1 MKKRLLTLGLALTF
15 LLSLTACAS
24 QKIQAEELTA
34 GVHTGNHSGAM
45 DFDGPE
51 TLLVND
57 FAVRLFQQT
66 MAEGENTLLS
76 PISVLSALA
85 MAANGAQ
92 GETLTQIEEVFG
104 LSVPELNNYLY
115 CWEACLEN
123 YKATVNWANSLW
135 IKTGTIQVEEDF
147 LRSCIQWYNAEVY
160 EAPFDQTTV
169 KDLNL
174 WVEEHTDGMIKEMV
188 SEFSSDTVL
197 CLVNALAFDA
207 EWERIYYDYQVQ
219 EDYFTREDGTR
230 QEGTFMYSDEDY
242 YWEDDL
248 STGVMKYYEGD
259 VYAFVGLLPKEG
271 VTLEEYV
278 DTLTGE
284 SVHGMLT
291 GFQNAE
297 VSTKLPK
304 FRTETTADLIT
315 VLQSMGM
322 SDIFDPALA
331 DLSGMG
337 STSTGMLYINQVL
350 HKTFIN
356 VDEKGTQAGA
366 ATMVAAGEGAEAPH
380 EVKQVHLD
388 RPFLYM
394 IVDTR
399 NHIPLFIGTMTDIT

>member
-1 MKKRLLTLGLALTF
+1 MT
-15 LLSLTACAS
+15 
-24 QKIQAEELTA
+24 
-34 GVHTGNHSGAM
+34 
-45 DFDGPE
+45 
-51 TLLVND
+51 
-57 FAVRLFQQT
+57 
-66 MAEGENTLLS
+66 
-76 PISVLSALA
+76 
-85 MAANGAQ
+85 ANGAQ
-92 GETLTQIEEVFG
+92 GETLAQMEEVLG
-104 LSVPELNNYLY
+104 LSVPELNSWLLGWKHVAGNY
-115 CWEACLEN
+115 EAV
-123 YKATVNWANSLW
+123 VNAANSLW
-135 IKTGTIQVEEDF
+135 LKTDSIRVEEDF
-147 LRSCIQWYNAEVY
+147 LQSCVKWYEAEVY
-160 EAPFDQTTV
+160 QAPFDQSTV
-169 KDLNL
+169 KDMNL
-174 WVEEHTDGMIKEMV
+174 WVEENTNGMIKDMV
-188 SEFSSDTVL
+188 SELSSDTVL

-242 YWEDDL
+242 YWEEDL

-271 VTLEEYV
+271 VSLAEYV
-278 DTLTGE
+278 DSLTGE
-284 SVHGMLT
+284 KLREILN
-291 GFQNAE
+291 GFTSAE
-297 VSTKLPK
+297 VQTKIPK
-304 FRTETTADLIT
+304 FQSDTTAQLNQILMD
-315 VLQSMGM
+315 MGM
-322 SDIFDPALA
+322 TDLFDPALA

-337 STSTGMLYINQVL
+337 STSTGMLYISQVL

>member
-1 MKKRLLTLGLALTF
+1 MKRRLLAFILVLSMALG
-15 LLSLTACAS
+15 LTACS
-24 QKIQAEELTA
+24 RGIQAEELSA
-34 GVHTGNHSGAM
+34 GVSVENYSNTV

-51 TLLVND
+51 TTLVND
-57 FAVRLFQQT
+57 FSVRLFQQT
-66 MAEGENTLLS
+66 VEDGEDTLLS

-85 MAANGAQ
+85 MTANGAQ
-92 GETLTQIEEVFG
+92 GETLTQMEEVFG
-104 LSVPELNNYLY
+104 LSVQELNSWLLGWKHVAGNY
-115 CWEACLEN
+115 EAV
-123 YKATVNWANSLW
+123 VNSANSLW
-135 IKTGTIQVEEDF
+135 LKTDSIRVEEDF
-147 LRSCIQWYNAEVY
+147 LQSCVKWYEAEVY
-160 EAPFDQTTV
+160 QAPFDQTTV

-219 EDYFTREDGTR
+219 GDYFTREDGTR

-278 DTLTGE
+278 ETLTGE

-291 GFQNAE
+291 GFQNAK

-304 FRTETTADLIT
+304 FRTETTTALIP

-399 NHIPLFIGTMTDIT
+399 KNIPLFIGTMTDMT

>member
-1 MKKRLLTLGLALTF
+1 MKRRLLALGLALIF
-15 LLSLTACAS
+15 LFSLTACAT
-24 QKIQAEELTA
+24 QEIQAEELTA
-34 GVHTGNHSGAM
+34 GVTAEPLSNTV

-51 TLLVND
+51 TQLVND
-57 FAVRLFQQT
+57 FAVRLFRQT
-66 MAEGENTLLS
+66 MAEGENILVS

-85 MAANGAQ
+85 MTANGAK
-92 GETLTQIEEVFG
+92 GETLAQMEEVFG
-104 LSVPELNNYLY
+104 LSVDQLNSWLHE
-115 CWEACLEN
+115 WMVCLEN
-123 YKATVNWANSLW
+123 YEATVKTANSLW
-135 IKTGTIQVEEDF
+135 LKTDAIIAEEDF
-147 LRSCIQWYNAEVY
+147 LQNCIKWYEAEVY

-169 KDLNL
+169 EDLNL
-174 WVEEHTDGMIKEMV
+174 WVEKNTDGMIKDMV
-188 SEFSSDTVL
+188 RELSSDTVL

-207 EWERIYYDYQVQ
+207 EWERIYYDYQVT
-219 EDYFTREDGTR
+219 EDFFTTQDGTR

-248 STGVMKYYEGD
+248 ATGVMKYYEGD

-271 VTLEEYV
+271 ITLEAYV
-278 DTLTGE
+278 DSLTGE
-284 SVHGMLT
+284 SVHAMLT
-291 GFQNAE
+291 GFESAV

-304 FRTETTADLIT
+304 FRTETTADLIP

-322 SDIFDPALA
+322 NDLFDPALA

-337 STSTGMLYINQVL
+337 STSTGILYINQVL

-366 ATMVAAGEGAEAPH
+366 ATMVAAGEGAEALQ
-380 EVKQVHLD
+380 EIKRVHLD

-399 NHIPLFIGTMTDIT
+399 KNIPLFIGTVTDMA